1 MFAAGPR
8 KPALGYT
15 RSSVQIPNRPRL
27 PVFVRP
33 YLKMKSG
40 GTQTTDQSTPAQRP
54 QQLRTSA
61 QSSRLGFL
69 RESSTVL
76 PQLRFQ
82 LLTQYDRDIWALF
95 LPALVALL
103 LEPLQQLAD
112 TVIIGRL

>member
-1 MFAAGPR
+1 MFAAGLR
-8 KPALGYT
+8 KPALGYS
-15 RSSVQIPNRPRL
+15 RSSIQILNKPKL
-27 PVFVRP
+27 PAFVRP

-40 GTQTTDQSTPAQRP
+40 GTQTTDQTTPAQRP
-54 QQLRTSA
+54 QQLRSSA
-61 QSSRLGFL
+61 QSSRIGFL
-69 RESSTVL
+69 RESSAAL
-76 PQLRFQ
+76 PQLRLQ

>member
-1 MFAAGPR
+1 
-8 KPALGYT
+8 
-15 RSSVQIPNRPRL
+15 
-27 PVFVRP
+27 
-33 YLKMKSG
+33 
-40 GTQTTDQSTPAQRP
+40 
-54 QQLRTSA
+54 
-61 QSSRLGFL
+61 
-69 RESSTVL
+69 L